1 MACLGDCSTTRRVE
15 VGFLSRT
22 PTSSQRSTKS
32 LARDGAVDRRRVDCA
47 ADWSACADEVTLLTA
62 SETDAELGTFLTAG
76 SKLSHAESS
85 DPIGA
90 FCTA

>member
-1 MACLGDCSTTRRVE
+1 VGCHGLLGGLLDHTTRRGGVSIPNPHLLATLDE
-15 VGFLSRT
+15 IA
-22 PTSSQRSTKS
+22 SS
-32 LARDGAVDRRRVDCA
+32 
-47 ADWSACADEVTLLTA
+47 TLLTA